1 VNTATT
7 EQARPDGVVDRGR
20 IPARSLTARA
30 LNAAGWSYVSGFV
43 FLLAQVGYTA
53 LTARLVGPAAFGG
66 YALAMTVVQ
75 LAGLFGAGGLANAVM
90 RAPEL
95 TDRAAR
101 TALSLAAGSG
111 LLLSAVVVALS
122 APVQE
127 LFHTPGTAQALRL
140 LAAQPPMLA
149 VAGVSYGLLRRGQR
163 YRAAS
168 LIDLASCLAGFAV
181 GAAATASGMGV
192 AGLSLGQVAR
202 GAVAM
207 AVGLLCARISLRPAY
222 DRLKAR
228 EFSAFS
234 AQVTGQNLGHYAI
247 ANLPLWSVARL
258 AGGAATGLFSR
269 AYQVVA
275 LPTDQFATGLMRA
288 LYPLY
293 REVSTSKD
301 RTRRALTDALVLT
314 SGACALIFGA
324 FAVFVQPATILLLGV
339 RWHAAAAVTPML
351 CAFAAANTVYSVLA
365 SAAEAMRW
373 MRMIWATQLVFLLT
387 MGASLFVA
395 SGHLTATAAAMV
407 IAAAAS
413 HAFMLVWTSRQGLLH
428 TGEIVR
434 AYPAHIALGAIIAVL
449 PPLVA
454 QWAVGRAVVPALC
467 VRAAVLTM
475 IGLTL
480 WVLRDRIPGLRL
492 GMIRLRAARAAHVPR
507 HRRPVMSSS

>member
-1 VNTATT
+1 VNAAAT
-7 EQARPDGVVDRGR
+7 EQAQPDGVPDRGR
-20 IPARSLTARA
+20 IPARSLTSRA
-30 LNAAGWSYVSGFV
+30 LNAAGWSYLAGFV
-43 FLLAQVGYTA
+43 FLLAQIGYTA

-90 RAPEL
+90 RTPEL
-95 TDRAAR
+95 TDRGAR

-111 LLLSAVVVALS
+111 LLLSAILVALS
-122 APVQE
+122 APVE
-127 LFHTPGTAQALRL
+127 DLFHTPGTAQALRL
-140 LAAQPPMLA
+140 LAAQPPMIA

-168 LIDLASCLAGFAV
+168 LIDLGSCLAGFAL
-181 GAAATASGMGV
+181 GAVATASGMGV
-192 AGLSLGQVAR
+192 AGLALGQVTR

-207 AVGLLCARISLRPAY
+207 AVGLLCARVSLRPAY
-222 DRLKAR
+222 DKLQAR

-293 REVSTSKD
+293 REVSTSKE
-301 RTRRALTDALVLT
+301 RTRRAMTDALVLT
-314 SGACALIFGA
+314 SGACGVIFGA
-324 FAVFVQPATILLLGV
+324 FAVFVQPATVLLLGD
-339 RWHAAAAVTPML
+339 RWHAAAAITPLL

-365 SAAEAMRW
+365 SAAEALRW

-387 MGASLFVA
+387 MGAALFAA
-395 SGHLTATAAAMV
+395 SGRLTATAAAMV
-407 IAAAAS
+407 VAAAAS
-413 HAFMLVWTSRQGLLH
+413 HAFMLVCTSRRGLLH
-428 TGEIVR
+428 TGEIAR
-434 AYPAHIALGAIIAVL
+434 AYPVHIALGGVIAIL

-454 QWAVGRAVVPALC
+454 RLAVGPAVVPDLC
-467 VRAAVLTM
+467 VRAAVLAS
-475 IGLTL
+475 IGLAL

-492 GMIRLRAARAAHVPR
+492 GMIRLRTVRAGHVPR
-507 HRRPVMSSS
+507 HRKPAMSS